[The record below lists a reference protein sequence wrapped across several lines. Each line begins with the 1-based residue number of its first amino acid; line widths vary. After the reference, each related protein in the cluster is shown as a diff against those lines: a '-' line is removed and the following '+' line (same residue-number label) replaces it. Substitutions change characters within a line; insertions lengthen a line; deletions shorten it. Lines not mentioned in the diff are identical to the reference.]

1 MKKSKLNKVL
11 AIILAI
17 LGIALIVL
25 YVVFPTQFREYFGY
39 VYGLLNEPLP
49 IVGVS
54 LLAILFFVWNVIK
67 YIREIK
73 PHEELVKMR
82 ETYNE
87 YVAKSEE
94 EKQEL
99 KDQNAELK
107 GYIAH
112 ICELSTNQKI
122 KNYGK
127 ELLGYGREETT
138 NSETKAD

>member
-1 MKKSKLNKVL
+1 MKKSKLKKVL
-11 AIILAI
+11 AIVLAI
-17 LGIALIVL
+17 IGIALIVL
-25 YVVFPTQFREYFGY
+25 YVVFPTQFREYFTY

-54 LLAILFFVWNVIK
+54 LIAILFFVWNVIK

-73 PHEELVKMR
+73 PHEELDKMR

-87 YVAKSEE
+87 YVTKSEE
-94 EKQEL
+94 EKQAL

-127 ELLGYGREETT
+127 RLENYGEERIN
-138 NSETKAD
+138 NSAEEE

>member
-1 MKKSKLNKVL
+1 MKKAKLKKILAIVL
-11 AIILAI
+11 AII
-17 LGIALIVL
+17 GIALIVL

-54 LLAILFFVWNVIK
+54 LIAILFFVWNVIK

-73 PHEELVKMR
+73 PHEELAKMR

-127 ELLGYGREETT
+127 GLENYGEERIN
-138 NSETKAD
+138 NSAEEE

>member
-1 MKKSKLNKVL
+1 MKKINKVL
-11 AIILAI
+11 AIILAF

-25 YVVFPTQFREYFGY
+25 YVVFPIQFKECFEYA
-39 VYGLLNEPLP
+39 YGLLNEPLP

-54 LLAILFFVWNVIK
+54 VFALGYIALTIVK
-67 YIREIK
+67 YVRTTHPSKELRE
-73 PHEELVKMR
+73 MR
-82 ETYNE
+82 ESHNQ
-87 YVAKSEE
+87 YVAENEK

-99 KDQNAELK
+99 KDQNAEFK